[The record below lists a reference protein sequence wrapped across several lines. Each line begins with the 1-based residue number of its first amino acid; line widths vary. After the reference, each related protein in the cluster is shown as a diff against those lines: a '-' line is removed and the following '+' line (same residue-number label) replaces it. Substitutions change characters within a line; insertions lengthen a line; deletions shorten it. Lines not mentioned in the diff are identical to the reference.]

1 MKISLYADRA
11 ADFSQFCSHG
21 GSAYTVFATG
31 QLSISET
38 YSYRGPTINSRQ
50 HYMTSGATATA
61 MTPHLF
67 QYVGSDNPYMEPPD
81 ISTVNRGT
89 GRLRGPAMPYI
100 PPSGPWQDR
109 LTRPRRHPSRS
120 SGRCL
125 FHARP
130 TPLPD
135 HAPRGRQYAAGA

>member
-1 MKISLYADRA
+1 MQTVQPIFHNFADMATSHAPYSPPDSYPLY
-11 ADFSQFCSHG
+11 
-21 GSAYTVFATG
+21 
-31 QLSISET
+31 ET

-67 QYVGSDNPYMEPPD
+67 QRVRIDNPYKEAPD

-120 SGRCL
+120 SGRYL
-125 FHARP
+125 YHARP

>member
-11 ADFSQFCSHG
+11 ADFSPFCSHG

-31 QLSISET
+31 QLSITRDIFIPGSNDQLPSPLHDKRRHRNRDDAASVSICRE
-38 YSYRGPTINSRQ
+38 RQ
-50 HYMTSGATATA
+50 SI
-61 MTPHLF
+61 
-67 QYVGSDNPYMEPPD
+67 MEPPD

-100 PPSGPWQDR
+100 PPSRPWQDR
-109 LTRPRRHPSRS
+109 STRPRRHPSRS

-135 HAPRGRQYAAGA
+135 LAPRGRQYAAGA

>member
-1 MKISLYADRA
+1 MKISLYAARA
-11 ADFSQFCSHG
+11 PDFFHFCSHG
-21 GSAYTVFATG
+21 GSAYTVFAPG
-31 QLSISET
+31 QLPISET
-38 YSYRGPTINSRQ
+38 YSYRGPTINSRH

-67 QYVGSDNPYMEPPD
+67 QRVRIDNPYMEPPD

-109 LTRPRRHPSRS
+109 LMRPRRHPSRS

-125 FHARP
+125 FHAQP

-135 HAPRGRQYAAGA
+135 HALRGRQYAAGA

>member
-1 MKISLYADRA
+1 MQTVRPIFNHFA
-11 ADFSQFCSHG
+11 AMATSHAPY
-21 GSAYTVFATG
+21 SPPDSYP
-31 QLSISET
+31 LCET
-38 YSYRGPTINSRQ
+38 YSYRGPTINSRY

-67 QYVGSDNPYMEPPD
+67 QRVRVDNPYKEPPD

-109 LTRPRRHPSRS
+109 LMRPRQHPSRS

-135 HAPRGRQYAAGA
+135 HAPRGRQYAADA

>member
-1 MKISLYADRA
+1 MQTVRPIFNHFA
-11 ADFSQFCSHG
+11 AMAAPHTPYSPPDS
-21 GSAYTVFATG
+21 YP
-31 QLSISET
+31 LRET
-38 YSYRGPTINSRQ
+38 YSYRGPTINSRH

-67 QYVGSDNPYMEPPD
+67 QYVRSDNPYMEPPD

-100 PPSGPWQDR
+100 PPSVPWQDR
-109 LTRPRRHPSRS
+109 LMRPRRHPSRS

-135 HAPRGRQYAAGA
+135 LAPQDRQYAAGA

>member
-1 MKISLYADRA
+1 MQTVRPIFHNFADMA
-11 ADFSQFCSHG
+11 TSHAPY
-21 GSAYTVFATG
+21 SPPDSYP
-31 QLSISET
+31 LCET
-38 YSYRGPTINSRQ
+38 YSYRSPTINSRQ

-67 QYVGSDNPYMEPPD
+67 QYVGSDNPYKEPPD

-109 LTRPRRHPSRS
+109 LMRPRRHPSRS

>member
-1 MKISLYADRA
+1 MKISLHAGRT
-11 ADFSQFCSHG
+11 ADFSQFCRHG
-21 GSAYTVFATG
+21 DFACTVFATG
-31 QLSISET
+31 QLSIM
-38 YSYRGPTINSRQ
+38 RDIFIPGPTINSRH

-67 QYVGSDNPYMEPPD
+67 QRVRVDNPYKEPPD

-109 LTRPRRHPSRS
+109 LMRPRRHPSRS

>member
-1 MKISLYADRA
+1 MKISLHAGRT
-11 ADFSQFCSHG
+11 ADFSQFCRHG
-21 GSAYTVFATG
+21 DFACTVFATG
-31 QLSISET
+31 QLSIMRDIFIPGSNDQLP
-38 YSYRGPTINSRQ
+38 SPLHDKR
-50 HYMTSGATATA
+50 ATATA

-67 QYVGSDNPYMEPPD
+67 QRVRIDNPYKEPSD

-109 LTRPRRHPSRS
+109 STRPRRHPSRS

-125 FHARP
+125 FHAQP